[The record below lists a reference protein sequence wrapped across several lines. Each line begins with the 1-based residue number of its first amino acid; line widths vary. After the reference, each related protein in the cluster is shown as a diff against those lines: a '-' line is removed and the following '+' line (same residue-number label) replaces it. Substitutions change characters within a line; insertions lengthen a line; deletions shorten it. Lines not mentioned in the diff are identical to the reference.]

1 MSDTGLTPSE
11 QRVLEHLD
19 EDALVDRLATLVR
32 VPSVSGTTGEV
43 EVVEVAAG
51 MLADAG
57 LEVDHWEVDLDELSA
72 DPWFPGAE
80 VERDQAFGLAAVSAG
95 DETPALVL
103 QGHLDVVPPGDPETW
118 GGSDPFSAEVF
129 QGRLYGRG
137 ACDMKAGFA
146 ASVAVLETLR
156 AAGVRLE
163 RPLAVHGVI
172 GEEDGGLGAFATLRR
187 GHCAEAA
194 VITE

>member
-1 MSDTGLTPSE
+1 
-11 QRVLEHLD
+11 
-19 EDALVDRLATLVR
+19 
-32 VPSVSGTTGEV
+32 VSGTPAEV

-57 LEVDHWEVDLDELSA
+57 LVVDHWEVDLDELSA

-80 VERDQAFGLAAVSAG
+80 VEREQAFGLAAVSAG

-118 GGSDPFSAEVF
+118 GGSDPFSAEVH

-146 ASVAVLETLR
+146 ANVAVVETLR
-156 AAGVRLE
+156 AAAYAWSGRW
-163 RPLAVHGVI
+163 PCTA
-172 GEEDGGLGAFATLRR
+172 
-187 GHCAEAA
+187 
-194 VITE
+194 